1 MSFAQTL
8 FGRWV
13 GGRAVH
19 EPPPSGPGAPPQPII
34 DPDTGSLIVGSDDYP
49 KHTFSPF
56 AVFDYP
62 RLYATR
68 IIETVAAVIPGNGN
82 RAMFNRLVANP
93 PSDTTERMWG
103 GQASADVKSGC
114 PANFNCGVPGHGDLT
129 GFEGTAVHEGN
140 GIIQLAVGLMGYVF
154 IGGGAVGARIVEAI
168 SQYGFQPQAGI
179 ATTIDRAYCFKAK
192 VRPSPPGTVLKAFS
206 FVSEDGCGNGGI
218 GYDEPA
224 AEWTVKRGISAGR
237 NEDPGAGV
245 VHAEAG
251 FKTRDGG
258 ATHAGVSGTFTT
270 VDGKTITVRNG
281 IVTGVV

>member
-13 GGRAVH
+13 GGRPVH
-19 EPPPSGPGAPPQPII
+19 DPPPSGPSAPAQPII
-34 DPDTGSLIVGSDDYP
+34 DPATGALIVGSDDYP
-49 KHTFSPF
+49 KHTFPPF
-56 AVFDYP
+56 AIFDYP
-62 RLYATR
+62 KFYATR
-68 IIETVAAVIPGNGN
+68 LIETVAAIIPGNGN
-82 RAMFNRLVANP
+82 RASFARLILNP
-93 PSDTTERMWG
+93 PGDTTERGWG
-103 GQASADVKSGC
+103 GQSSADIKAGC
-114 PANFNCGVPGHGDLT
+114 AANFDCGAPGHGDLT
-129 GFEGTAVHEGN
+129 GFEGTAVHEGT
-140 GIIQLAVGLMGYVF
+140 GIVKLAVGLMGYCF
-154 IGGGAVGARIVEAI
+154 IGGAGAGAHIVEAI
-168 SQYGFQPQAGI
+168 SNYAFQPQAGN
-179 ATTIDRAYCFKAK
+179 ATSTIDRAYCFKAK
-192 VRPSPPGTVLKAFS
+192 VRPSPGTVGKAFS

-237 NEDPGAGV
+237 NEDPGTGV

-281 IVTGVV
+281 IVTAVV